1 MCTQKEHSVFWLTS
15 HLRASTVSS
24 DGVHLLHEAE
34 SCEPTQVRG
43 SQVFFCLLSFFFLSC
58 EVTKM
63 TRVSPVVLS
72 QERRNVGGS
81 SYFMSEV

>member
-1 MCTQKEHSVFWLTS
+1 MFWLSS

-24 DGVHLLHEAE
+24 DVVRLLYEAE

-43 SQVFFCLLSFFFLSC
+43 SQVSFCLFFFFLSC

-63 TRVSPVVLS
+63 TRASPVVLS